1 MLFTTTSIAVLG
13 FASYASAHMKIS
25 KPVPYA
31 NAQLDN
37 APLNGDGSNYPCKM
51 KFDTTTPATSMA
63 LGSTQPLEFIGGA
76 THGGGSCQVSITYDN
91 PPTKNSVFKVI
102 HSIEGGCPVRNNPGN
117 VGSSASAPGPDSY
130 SFTIP
135 TSLPTGKATLAW
147 TWFNK
152 VGNRE
157 MYMNCAP
164 IAITGG
170 TAKRTEEEDLIVRNL
185 TQLVERDQ
193 NAFNA
198 LPNMFTANIKNIG
211 NDACGTLEGFDIQ
224 FPQPG
229 SSIDRPGAASHFGG
243 LAGNCGAA
251 AAPVPAPASPAST
264 APASGGGVFVTVAP
278 GSPASPTAAPTKAPA
293 AVPTS
298 AAAPAPAPASSAAPA
313 APVSPAPVVSGSQ
326 TPGSTCSP
334 EGQWNCLGTSFQRCA
349 AGTWSVVQQMAAGT
363 VCTVGQS
370 ANLDMK
376 AAAHKRS
383 IRFSSAH
390 ARRHIHARS

>member
-13 FASYASAHMKIS
+13 LASCANAHMKMG

-31 NAQLDN
+31 NSQLDN
-37 APLNGDGSNYPCKM
+37 APLNGDGSNFPCKM
-51 KFDTTTPATSMA
+51 LFDTTTPATSMT

-102 HSIEGGCPVRNNPGN
+102 HSIQGGCPVRNSAGN
-117 VGSSASAPGPDSY
+117 VGSVAGAPGPDAY
-130 SFTIP
+130 TFTIP

-170 TAKRTEEEDLIVRNL
+170 AGKRSEEEDLIVRNL

-211 NDACGTLEGFDIQ
+211 NDACGTKEGVDTE
-224 FPQPG
+224 FPNPG
-229 SSIDRPGAASHFGG
+229 ASIDRPGAASNFGPPTG
-243 LAGNCGAA
+243 SCVGGSAVA
-251 AAPVPAPASPAST
+251 APASPAQPASPVST
-264 APASGGGVFVTVAP
+264 AAPVGGGVFATVAP
-278 GSPASPTAAPTKAPA
+278 TAPAASTKAPI
-293 AVPTS
+293 AVPS
-298 AAAPAPAPASSAAPA
+298 PAPA
-313 APVSPAPVVSGSQ
+313 APTSPAPVTSGST
-326 TPGSTCSP
+326 TPGSQCSP
-334 EGQWNCLGTSFQRCA
+334 EGQWNCMGTSFQRCA

-363 VCTVGQS
+363 VCTVGKS
-370 ANLDMK
+370 ASLDMK
-376 AAAHKRS
+376 AATKKRS
-383 IRFSSAH
+383 VRFSSEH